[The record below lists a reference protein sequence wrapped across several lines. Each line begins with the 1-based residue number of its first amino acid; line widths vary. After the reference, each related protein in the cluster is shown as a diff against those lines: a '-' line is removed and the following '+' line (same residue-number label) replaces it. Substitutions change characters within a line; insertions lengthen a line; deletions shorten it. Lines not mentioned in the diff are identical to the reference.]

1 MCARPCE
8 AKKSGSNLRNDRSS
22 LPTRF
27 HKVGMRDL
35 LNEIGR
41 GIMYPGFAPKVVLIY
56 RVIKLKDNVN
66 MLTQKSNL
74 M

>member
-1 MCARPCE
+1 MSACV
-8 AKKSGSNLRNDRSS
+8 SGPNLRETAGS

-41 GIMYPGFAPKVVLIY
+41 GIKHSGFAPKVVLMY

>member
-1 MCARPCE
+1 
-8 AKKSGSNLRNDRSS
+8 
-22 LPTRF
+22 
-27 HKVGMRDL
+27 MRDL

-74 M
+74 MLAGICLMKVVQ